1 MVLKYAVQQGKIICH
16 YYNLFYNSTMQVYKI
31 IFVMVLKYAVQQG
44 KIIRRQVSCNS
55 QVLILEKQF
64 FKFFCYLYLR
74 IFI

>member
-1 MVLKYAVQQGKIICH
+1 MALKYAVQQGKIICH
-16 YYNLFYNSTMQVYKI
+16 YYTLFYNSTMQVYKI